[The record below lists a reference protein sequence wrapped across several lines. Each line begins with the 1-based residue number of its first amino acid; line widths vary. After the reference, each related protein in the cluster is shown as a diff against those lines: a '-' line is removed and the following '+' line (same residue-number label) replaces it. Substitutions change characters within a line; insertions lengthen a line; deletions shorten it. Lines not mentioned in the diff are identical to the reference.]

1 MIKKIR
7 VVHLTELY
15 GGQYKKYLDVPK
27 LKYVVVQKCMTKYQ
41 KVRPK
46 INLI

>member
-15 GGQYKKYLDVPK
+15 GGQDKKYLDVPK
-27 LKYVVVQKCMTKYQ
+27 LCGDTKM
-41 KVRPK
+41 
-46 INLI
+46 